1 MANTT
6 TFREKLIETFKA
18 FDRFCKDKGIRYFA
32 AYGTL
37 IGAVRHQGLIPWDDD
52 IDVWM
57 LPEDY
62 EKFMSYKGKVEDHY
76 DIINDNDENY
86 WLFSLIKFVDTN
98 TTLWEAEEFPC
109 ITGVYIDIFPLME
122 CDEKNAKANRAEYDA
137 VSYKLTQSMKRRSL
151 GHIIRLYLTGHA
163 HEGKSLYKEWAYST
177 FNYISNRRQYNELA
191 KRLKSQKGNYYVS
204 YDGAY
209 HEKEVFPKEWFEDTV
224 SLIFEKT
231 EIPAPKA
238 YDEVLRKLYGDYMQ
252 LPPEDKR
259 VSHHSHYF
267 EDLNRRIGIKEIKRI
282 LKNR

>member
-1 MANTT
+1 MDETT
-6 TFREKLIETFKA
+6 VYREKLIETFKA
-18 FDRFCKDKGIRYFA
+18 FDHFCKDKDIRYFA

-62 EKFMSYKGKVEDHY
+62 EKFMSYKGKIDDHY

-86 WLFSLIKFVDTN
+86 WLFSLIKFVDTK

-122 CDEKNAKANRAEYDA
+122 CDEKDAKANRAEYDA
-137 VSYKLTQSMKRRSL
+137 VSYKLTQSLKQRSL
-151 GHIIRLYLTGHA
+151 RQILRLYLTGHT
-163 HEGKSLYKEWAYST
+163 HEGKRFLKDLVYST
-177 FNYISNRRQYNELA
+177 FYYKSNRQRYNELV
-191 KRLKSQKGNYYVS
+191 KRLKSQKGSYYVS

-209 HEKEVFPKEWFEDTV
+209 YEKEVFPKEWFEESV
-224 SLIFEKT
+224 SLFFEGM
-231 EIPAPKA
+231 EIPAPQE
-238 YDEVLRKLYGDYMQ
+238 YDKVLRKLYGDYMQ
-252 LPPEDKR
+252 LPSKDKQ

-267 EDLNRRIGIKEIKRI
+267 EDLTRRIGIKEIKRI